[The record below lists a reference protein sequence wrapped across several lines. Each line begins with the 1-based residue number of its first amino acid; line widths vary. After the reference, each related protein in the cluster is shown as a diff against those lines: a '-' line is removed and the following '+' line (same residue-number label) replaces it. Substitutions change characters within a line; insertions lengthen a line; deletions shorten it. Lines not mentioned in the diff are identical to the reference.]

1 MCQRIMEVWLRQGHG
16 TEKPIEERQL
26 ERGDKMQTQTLET
39 LETQKILQMKN
50 NKTAK
55 YHTDKTLAGF

>member
-26 ERGDKMQTQTLET
+26 ERGDIKCT

>member
-26 ERGDKMQTQTLET
+26 ERGDIKYT